1 MLAVYF
7 GLKYEEKKAWN
18 NFSMCRRE
26 EPIGSNCC
34 YLFKKDW
41 RDGLWIQQNQPFPFT
56 QRSLE
61 SAEGPAR
68 NMCHM
73 KPATQKIRICLLRLF

>member
-7 GLKYEEKKAWN
+7 GLKCEEKKAWN
-18 NFSMCRRE
+18 NFPMCRRE

-41 RDGLWIQQNQPFPFT
+41 RDGL
-56 QRSLE
+56 
-61 SAEGPAR
+61 
-68 NMCHM
+68 
-73 KPATQKIRICLLRLF
+73 